1 MDYYSHHLYIHW
13 FWMVV
18 STVYVRNERTKVS
31 RIKTYK
37 KQKMNIFT
45 SKTPKNIGFLS
56 ILAVFAMIL
65 GIFTIS
71 SCSKSGASEQEQ
83 MVTFAKAHS
92 INYTTD
98 PSGILYEIITPG
110 NSTHPGATS
119 SITVTYT
126 GLLMNGNQF
135 DAGTITYPL
144 NQLIPGW
151 GIAVPKI
158 GVGGEIKVLIPSS
171 LGYGSGGAGS
181 IPGNAP
187 LYFDIKLSA
196 VK

>member
-1 MDYYSHHLYIHW
+1 MTNFYSK
-13 FWMVV
+13 F
-18 STVYVRNERTKVS
+18 
-31 RIKTYK
+31 
-37 KQKMNIFT
+37 KQKA
-45 SKTPKNIGFLS
+45 SFLS
-56 ILAVFAMIL
+56 ILATFSAIL
-65 GIFTIS
+65 AIFTIS
-71 SCSKSGASEQEQ
+71 GCSKSGASEQEQ
-83 MVTFAKAHS
+83 MISFAKSHA

-98 PSGILYEIITPG
+98 ASGILYEIITPG
-110 NSTHPGATS
+110 NSTHPTIS
-119 SITVTYT
+119 NTITVTYT
-126 GLLMNGNQF
+126 GLLMNGTQF

-144 NQLIPGW
+144 SQLIPGW

-171 LGYGSGGAGS
+171 LAYGSSGAGS

>member
-1 MDYYSHHLYIHW
+1 MIN
-13 FWMVV
+13 F
-18 STVYVRNERTKVS
+18 NTKS
-31 RIKTYK
+31 PK
-37 KQKMNIFT
+37 KAKITSFLAIF
-45 SKTPKNIGFLS
+45 S
-56 ILAVFAMIL
+56 IIL

-71 SCSKSGASEQEQ
+71 SCSKSGATEQEQ
-83 MVTFAKAHS
+83 MISFAKSQS

-110 NSTHPGATS
+110 NSTKPVATNT
-119 SITVTYT
+119 ITVTYK
-126 GLLMNGNQF
+126 GLLMNGTQF

-151 GIAVPKI
+151 VIAVPKI

-171 LGYGSGGAGS
+171 LGYGSQGAGS
-181 IPGNAP
+181 IPGNSP
-187 LYFDIKLSA
+187 LYFEIKLSG

>member
-1 MDYYSHHLYIHW
+1 MI
-13 FWMVV
+13 F
-18 STVYVRNERTKVS
+18 T
-31 RIKTYK
+31 
-37 KQKMNIFT
+37 QKMN
-45 SKTPKNIGFLS
+45 KKANISS
-56 ILAVFAMIL
+56 ILAIFTLIFA
-65 GIFTIS
+65 IFTIS
-71 SCSKSGASEQEQ
+71 ACSKSGASEQEQ
-83 MVTFAKAHS
+83 MVSFAKSHS

-98 PSGILYEIITPG
+98 PSGLLYEIITPG
-110 NSTHPGATS
+110 STTHPTITNT
-119 SITVTYT
+119 ITVTYT
-126 GLLMNGNQF
+126 GLLMNGTQF

-171 LGYGSGGAGS
+171 LGYGSSGAGS

>member
-1 MDYYSHHLYIHW
+1 M
-13 FWMVV
+13 
-18 STVYVRNERTKVS
+18 
-31 RIKTYK
+31 
-37 KQKMNIFT
+37 IFH
-45 SKTPKNIGFLS
+45 SKNSLKLQFLS
-56 ILAVFAMIL
+56 IL
-65 GIFTIS
+65 GIFSLFLAFFSITG
-71 SCSKSGASEQEQ
+71 CSKSGASEQEQ
-83 MVTFAKAHS
+83 MISFAKSHS

-110 NSTHPGATS
+110 STTHPTLTNT
-119 SITVTYT
+119 ITVTYT
-126 GLLMNGNQF
+126 GLLMNGSQF
-135 DAGTITYPL
+135 DAGTITYAL

>member
-1 MDYYSHHLYIHW
+1 MS
-13 FWMVV
+13 
-18 STVYVRNERTKVS
+18 
-31 RIKTYK
+31 
-37 KQKMNIFT
+37 IFT
-45 SKTPKNIGFLS
+45 SKTTKNVGFLS
-56 ILAVFAMIL
+56 ILAIFAMIL

-83 MVTFAKAHS
+83 MISFAKSHS

-98 PSGILYEIITPG
+98 PSGLLYEIITPG
-110 NSTHPGATS
+110 NTTHPVATNT
-119 SITVTYT
+119 ITVTYT
-126 GLLMNGNQF
+126 GLLMNGSQF

-144 NQLIPGW
+144 NQLIQGW
-151 GIAVPKI
+151 VIAVPKI

-181 IPGNAP
+181 IPGNSP
-187 LYFDIKLSA
+187 LYFDIKLSG

>member
-1 MDYYSHHLYIHW
+1 MS
-13 FWMVV
+13 
-18 STVYVRNERTKVS
+18 
-31 RIKTYK
+31 
-37 KQKMNIFT
+37 IFT
-45 SKTPKNIGFLS
+45 SKTPKKAIFS
-56 ILAVFAMIL
+56 TILGLFALIL
-65 GIFTIS
+65 GIFSIS
-71 SCSKSGASEQEQ
+71 GCSKTGASEQDQ
-83 MVTFAKAHS
+83 MISFAKSHS

-110 NSTHPGATS
+110 NSTHPSATNT
-119 SITVTYT
+119 ITVTYT
-126 GLLMNGNQF
+126 GLLMNGSQF
-135 DAGTITYPL
+135 DAGTISYPL

-171 LGYGSGGAGS
+171 LGYGSAGAGSS
-181 IPGNAP
+181 IPGNSP

>member
-1 MDYYSHHLYIHW
+1 MTNFYSK
-13 FWMVV
+13 F
-18 STVYVRNERTKVS
+18 
-31 RIKTYK
+31 
-37 KQKMNIFT
+37 KQKA
-45 SKTPKNIGFLS
+45 SFLS
-56 ILAVFAMIL
+56 ILATFSAIL
-65 GIFTIS
+65 AIFTIS
-71 SCSKSGASEQEQ
+71 GCSKSGASEQEQ
-83 MVTFAKAHS
+83 MISFAKSHA

-98 PSGILYEIITPG
+98 ASGILYEISTPG
-110 NSTHPGATS
+110 NSTHPTIS
-119 SITVTYT
+119 NTITVTYT
-126 GLLMNGNQF
+126 GLLMNGTQF

-144 NQLIPGW
+144 SQLIPGW

-171 LGYGSGGAGS
+171 LAYGSSGAGS